1 MSRSTPNEGIK
12 LSVEIRLAVFFLVI
26 FGLSLL
32 VIPDKPVVIEKPV
45 PIVATSSMEINRGD
59 VSKKQVIFT
68 FDGGGE
74 NVSGEK
80 IIETLNKHRV
90 SGDFFLTGR
99 FIQSNPN
106 LVKKIDKEGHKIYNH
121 TDSHPYMTTI
131 SNEQIVE
138 ELEKTEK
145 VLQVLIGKSS
155 KPYFRPPFGN
165 RDQRVLDTAF
175 LAGYQSVYWTI
186 DAMDWQESEG
196 RTDQEVKDI
205 VLNNLASGNIY
216 LMHIGDTITGR
227 ILDELFTEIKSR
239 GYNIVSLEQGI

>member
-12 LSVEIRLAVFFLVI
+12 LSVEIRLALFFLVI

-32 VIPDKPVVIEKPV
+32 IIPDKPVVIEKPV
-45 PIVATSSMEINRGD
+45 PVVATSNIEINRGD

-68 FDGGGE
+68 FDGGDA

-80 IIETLNKHRV
+80 ILAVLAKHNV
-90 SGDFFLTGR
+90 KSQFFLTGK
-99 FIQSNPN
+99 FIQSNHN

-155 KPYFRPPFGN
+155 KPYFRPPYGN
-165 RDQRVLDTAF
+165 RDQRVLDVAF

-196 RTDQEVKDI
+196 RSEWEVKNI
-205 VLNNLASGNIY
+205 VLDSLAPGNIY
-216 LMHIGDTITGR
+216 LMHIGDNITGN
-227 ILDELFTEIKSR
+227 ILDELFTTIKAK
-239 GYNIVSLEQGI
+239 GYNVVSLQQGL